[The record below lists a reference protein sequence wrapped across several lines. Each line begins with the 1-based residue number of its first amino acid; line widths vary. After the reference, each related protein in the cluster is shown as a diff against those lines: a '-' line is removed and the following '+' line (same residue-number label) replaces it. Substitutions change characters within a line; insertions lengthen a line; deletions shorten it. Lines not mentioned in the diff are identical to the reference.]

1 MIITNMEAINGAVK
15 DIHEDDLEKND
26 NTLEVPVKKKDD
38 DTVAGIVLCNYG
50 VINLLGME
58 LGVR

>member
-1 MIITNMEAINGAVK
+1 MIITNMEAINRAVK

-38 DTVAGIVLCNYG
+38 DHRRYCSFSNYG